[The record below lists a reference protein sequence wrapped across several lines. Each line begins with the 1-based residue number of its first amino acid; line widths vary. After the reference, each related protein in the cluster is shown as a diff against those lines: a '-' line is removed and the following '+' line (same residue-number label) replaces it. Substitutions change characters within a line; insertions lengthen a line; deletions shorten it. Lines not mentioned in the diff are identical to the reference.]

1 MAGPNDADKQA
12 SIRAVTST
20 TLDYNG
26 DWSALFDAASI
37 TAGDFNGRMLGWLN
51 LRLGSTYTSLPEAQN
66 AYAVAQGFTNWSAM
80 GTFDPVYMAAAVTYF
95 NAMPTQPTATVKGHV
110 STFIGGLMTDGLW
123 TKIDGG
129 NILCNNTAGQSH
141 IDFKRPT
148 RVATLS
154 GTPTF
159 TSYRGYTGTAA
170 LAEYVDTTFVAS
182 TQGVAYLQNSAHIG
196 VWVRNNIQSTA
207 VAMGVSTGANSYIFP
222 RNASD
227 GFVSRMNNTTN
238 ATVAA
243 VVDSSGFSVVT
254 RTGASVTQAYKNGA
268 ALGAAGSAASTG
280 VPTGTMKYLNT
291 AAAGTSG
298 LHQVAFGCYGGGL
311 DATQASNLYNR
322 VNTLVTAL
330 TAL

>member
-1 MAGPNDADKQA
+1 MAGPNDADKQT
-12 SIRAVTST
+12 SIRAVTGT
-20 TLDYNG
+20 ALDYNG

-37 TAGDFNGRMLGWLN
+37 TAGDFNGRQLAWLN

-95 NAMPTQPTATVKGHV
+95 NAMPTQPTAQVKGFI
-110 STFIGGLMTDGLW
+110 STFIAGLMTDGLW

-129 NILCNNTAGQSH
+129 NILCNNTAGQSY

-159 TSYRGYTGTAA
+159 TSYRGFTGTAT
-170 LAEYVDTTFVAS
+170 LAEYVDTTFVPAVS
-182 TQGVAYLQNSAHIG
+182 GVAYLQNSAHIG
-196 VWVRNNIQSTA
+196 VWVRNNIQSAGT
-207 VAMGVSTGANSYIFP
+207 AMGVSTGASAYILP
-222 RNASD
+222 RNLAD
-227 GFVSRMNNTTN
+227 GFVSRINDATN

-243 VVDSSGFSVVT
+243 VVDSSGFSSVV
-254 RTGASVTQAYKNGA
+254 RTGASATQAYKNGA
-268 ALGAAGSAASTG
+268 ALGAAGSAASTQL
-280 VPTGTMKYLNT
+280 PTGTIKYLNT
-291 AAAGTSG
+291 AVGGTSG

-311 DATQASNLYNR
+311 DATQAANLYSR